1 MRKPADVYVKDKL
14 MQIMVELFS
23 SRRSL
28 EKYLSR
34 RELVAYD
41 QVMTKYLEYDK
52 LTSKLK
58 REVYKDYNELE
69 QMNQVHNHSRDNQRS

>member
-1 MRKPADVYVKDKL
+1 

-34 RELVAYD
+34 RELIAYD

>member
-34 RELVAYD
+34 RELIAYD